1 MAYTPEE
8 KADALT
14 LAADVGPAEAALSL
28 GIPADTIRK
37 WRREEGAPMDTA
49 IDQQDATPNRS
60 QGSGKGQGKRKT
72 GGKRQSL
79 KQPLTDA
86 LTSLGV
92 AVQLVN
98 GYDGARI
105 VAGAPQLAE
114 ALDEL
119 AKQDAAVHRALQR
132 ILTGSSWGGVVIAA
146 MSIAVPIAANHQL
159 IPPHTA
165 AILGAP
171 MPPAADGSGNDQ
183 APNMAD
189 LVSMASFQPT
199 GEPADG
205 EADPTPPEPGTEHE

>member
-8 KADALT
+8 KAEAVQLADSIGTNDA
-14 LAADVGPAEAALSL
+14 AIQL
-28 GIPADTIRK
+28 GIPTGTIQR
-37 WRREEGAPMDTA
+37 WRREGDGMDTA
-49 IDQQDATPNRS
+49 TAGTEPTDATPNRS
-60 QGSGKGQGKRKT
+60 AQSKGGGKRKS
-72 GGKRQSL
+72 GGSRKSL

-119 AKQDAAVHRALQR
+119 ARQDAAVHKALQR
-132 ILTGSSWGGVVIAA
+132 ILTGSSWGGVAIAA
-146 MSIAVPIAANHQL
+146 MSIAVPIAANHQM

-171 MPPAADGSGNDQ
+171 MPPTADGSGNGQ

-189 LVSMASFQPT
+189 LVSMASYQPSQ
-199 GEPADG
+199 GDP
-205 EADPTPPEPGTEHE
+205 DPTSPEPGTEHE